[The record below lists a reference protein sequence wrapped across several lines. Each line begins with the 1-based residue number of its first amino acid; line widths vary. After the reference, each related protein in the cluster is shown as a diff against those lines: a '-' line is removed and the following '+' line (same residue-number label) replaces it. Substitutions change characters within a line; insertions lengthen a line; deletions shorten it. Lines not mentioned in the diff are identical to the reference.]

1 MSDAKEKK
9 EEEKHVFAFE
19 CVKKRHKF
27 ELQGEGSQNTQFDI
41 PKMRCPVCQ
50 GEVMLSMSTFAGMS
64 SGHQKSLENVRKE
77 NRERS
82 NEAMRMA
89 SEHRQAMPR
98 EETVTVNAPKGSGGR
113 AEAIPKSVIDSIEQ
127 KAGPELQE

>member
-1 MSDAKEKK
+1 
-9 EEEKHVFAFE
+9 
-19 CVKKRHKF
+19 
-27 ELQGEGSQNTQFDI
+27 
-41 PKMRCPVCQ
+41 
-50 GEVMLSMSTFAGMS
+50 
-64 SGHQKSLENVRKE
+64 
-77 NRERS
+77 
-82 NEAMRMA
+82 MRMA